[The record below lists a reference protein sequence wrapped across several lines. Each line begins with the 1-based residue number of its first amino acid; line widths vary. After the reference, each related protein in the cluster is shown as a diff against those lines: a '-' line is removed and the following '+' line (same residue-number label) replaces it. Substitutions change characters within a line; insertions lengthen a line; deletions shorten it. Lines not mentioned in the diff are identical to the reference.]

1 MTDTRPRPG
10 LPEDGHLIETVG
22 TEAAGIEAAGTAAGS
37 SPAVGRARASGLLSS
52 AVIGWAVVTLLL
64 VRVTSSAAAQL
75 TRPGPARPEDAVTLI
90 TGAGGLVTAAW
101 LALATLVTVLAAT
114 RPRSWAGAVAT
125 RTAGM
130 IAPDG
135 LRRVVLLAIGV
146 GLVGA
151 APAVAAPVRPVGGP
165 VPPTAVAAAGPVAAP
180 LDPGWAAVASAGDRL
195 RATAPGAG
203 SRDLDPGWVPV
214 PATAATTPGTVR
226 DGLPGPSVRP
236 RPQTEDAVVVRR
248 GDCLW
253 TIAAR
258 QLGPAATDART
269 AAEWPRWY
277 AANRAVLGPP
287 DLLAPGQRLHP
298 PARQASDRSD
308 SHDRSDSRDRSG
320 GPR

>member
-1 MTDTRPRPG
+1 MTGTRPRPG
-10 LPEDGHLIETVG
+10 LPETGHLTETVRTKTVRTKTVG
-22 TEAAGIEAAGTAAGS
+22 TEAGSGPAAGRVRAA
-37 SPAVGRARASGLLSS
+37 GLLSS

-75 TRPGPARPEDAVTLI
+75 ARPGPALPEDAVTLI

-114 RPRSWAGAVAT
+114 RPRSWAGTVAA
-125 RTAGM
+125 RTAGV

-151 APAVAAPVRPVGGP
+151 APAVAAPVPPVGGP
-165 VPPTAVAAAGPVAAP
+165 VSSTAVAVAGPATAP

-203 SRDLDPGWVPV
+203 SRDLDPGWVPA
-214 PATAATTPGTVR
+214 PATAATTPGTAR
-226 DGLPGPSVRP
+226 NGLPGPAVRP
-236 RPQTEDAVVVRR
+236 RQQTEDAVVVRR

-258 QLGPAATDART
+258 QLGPAATDSRT

-277 AANRAVLGPP
+277 SANRAVLGPRP
-287 DLLAPGQRLHP
+287 DLLDPGQRLHP
-298 PARQASDRSD
+298 PPRQASDRPD
-308 SHDRSDSRDRSG
+308 SHDRSG